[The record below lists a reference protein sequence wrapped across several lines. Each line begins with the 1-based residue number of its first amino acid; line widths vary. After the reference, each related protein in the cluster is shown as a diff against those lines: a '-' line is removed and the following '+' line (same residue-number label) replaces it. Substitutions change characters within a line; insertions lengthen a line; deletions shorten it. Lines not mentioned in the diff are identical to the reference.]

1 MESDPFVILVSD
13 RDATVGV
20 VASMLLSAALA
31 SIHVAFLLK
40 VRVLVDPEVIS
51 VVETP
56 ELPEQIRRIEEIAI
70 SARPADVANAQLIVS
85 FSGVDVE
92 KLNELR
98 SSGIAVPAV
107 NLCQFVDKF
116 EGIASQSIPE
126 HVHTQDV
133 IVESA
138 LKFGFSGGSS
148 TCEICEE
155 KASQLFDYWVNIAD
169 TCTRFA
175 QSVQRLQPK

>member
-20 VASMLLSAALA
+20 VASMLLSAALT
-31 SIHVAFLLK
+31 SIHVAFMLK
-40 VRVLVDPEVIS
+40 VRVLVEPETVSVI
-51 VVETP
+51 ETP
-56 ELPEQIRRIEEIAI
+56 ELPEQIRKIEEIAI
-70 SARPADVANAQLIVS
+70 SARPADVASAQLIVS
-85 FSGVDVE
+85 FSGVDTE

-98 SSGIAVPAV
+98 SIGIAAPAV

-116 EGIASQSIPE
+116 EGIASESIPA
-126 HVHTQDV
+126 HVNRQDV

-155 KASQLFDYWVNIAD
+155 KASQLFDYWVKIAD

-175 QSVQRLQPK
+175 QSVQKLQP